1 MDPQRPEKN
10 PPSAGGEEG
19 TPAQDPFPI
28 EIPERDEDLLAA
40 CEVETFRG
48 SGPGGQHRNKTE
60 SAVRLRHIPTGI
72 VVTATESRSQ
82 YRNRVVALARLRKRL
97 EARNTRPKPRRPTSP
112 PPAAREKRLQAKKH
126 RARRKKERRDIPEV

>member
-1 MDPQRPEKN
+1 MESPRSEKH
-10 PPSAGGEEG
+10 PPPAEGEKEA
-19 TPAQDPFPI
+19 PRRDPFPI
-28 EIPERDEDLLAA
+28 EIPGSDADLLAE

-97 EARNTRPKPRRPTSP
+97 EAWNTRPKLRRPTSP

-126 RARRKKERRDIPEV
+126 RARRKKERQYIPEA